1 MAVLKFKKLRNV
13 RDISYGN
20 IKQGRIIRGSSL
32 FRLCKKDAKDLKE
45 KYNVKTIIDL
55 RTNQEI
61 RDKPDR
67 IIEGAKYYH
76 IPLITMEEMGSNS
89 EKQAKKD
96 IVKSHKLPDIFDYY
110 SHLLTDDKIPSW
122 TKIFEIINNNDEG
135 AIYIHCTVG
144 KDRCGTVI
152 AILLLALGLDKQS
165 IYQDYLLTN
174 EDAII
179 PFSYKLFAL
188 SFKDKKF
195 RQDFLEFFK
204 AKKEYL
210 DIIFDFI
217 DKNYPSSEA
226 FLEKMCGLD
235 CQKLNKL
242 KEKYI
247 N

>member
-20 IKQGRIIRGSSL
+20 IKEGRIIRGSSL
-32 FRLCKKDAKDLKE
+32 FHLCSKDAKELKK
-45 KYNVKTIIDL
+45 KYNVKIIIDL

-61 RDKPDR
+61 KDKPDR
-67 IIEGAKYYH
+67 VIEGVKYYH
-76 IPLITMEEMGSNS
+76 IPLITMEEMGSSS

-96 IVKSHKLPDIFDYY
+96 IIKSHKLPDVLNYY
-110 SHLLTDDKIPSW
+110 AHLVTNDKVPAW
-122 TKIFEIINNNDEG
+122 TKIFEIINNNEDG

-152 AILLLALGLDKQS
+152 AILLLALGLDRES

-179 PFSYKLFAL
+179 PFAYKLFAM

-195 RQDFLEFFK
+195 RHDFLEFFK

-210 DIIFDFI
+210 DVIFNYI
-217 DKNYPSSEA
+217 DKNFPSSEA
-226 FLEKMCGLD
+226 FLEKMFGLD
-235 CQKLNKL
+235 NQKLNKL
-242 KEKYI
+242 KEKYL